1 MTDEKTHYNYNTG
14 GMFLLNPIGTT
25 DVFSRENFTEEQS
38 EIEKMT
44 LDFAMERIYP
54 NVEAIDKLDKDLSHS
69 LLKEMGELGLLG
81 VDVPEKYGGME
92 LDKITM
98 ALVIENLTRG
108 GSASLGTMINVQTSI
123 GSLGIVWFGTPKQK
137 EKYIPKLVTGEWI
150 AAYGLTEPSAGSDAV
165 SGKTKAVLSDDGKHY
180 ILNGEKCFISNGDWA
195 DVYTVLAQVDGNKF
209 TAFIVDRDTEG
220 FETGAE
226 EKKMGMKGN
235 STTTLKFTNTKIP
248 SENLLYEVG
257 KGAAIAFNALNIGRF
272 KLAAACLGGAKSVI
286 NQTLNYA
293 NERRQFGQ
301 AITNF
306 DAIKSKIADMII
318 KTYAADSMIY
328 RTIGLIQEAIDKLD
342 SSADDYYIKMGNA
355 MEKYAIEASMT
366 KVFGSEV
373 SGQVIDHALQILGGY
388 GFIEEYRIAGAYRDD
403 RINRIW
409 EGTNE
414 INRMIISGYMI
425 KKILMEEIPFR
436 EEIAKTNS
444 ILDNG
449 IPDWDSPYIDE
460 ALVVESAKRLA
471 MELLHEA
478 LCEFGQDLK
487 HEQMLTE
494 LIADILIDIFTTEST
509 LVRVCN
515 NQDSATHFDI
525 IDAIAKVQTAE
536 MSTRVI
542 SRSLTGFNRVFSGNI
557 PENMKNK
564 IDVLQNKMDLSMDVI
579 FQKRHIAESVSQ
591 INSYPF

>member
-1 MTDEKTHYNYNTG
+1 MTTEKTHYNYHTG

-25 DVFSRENFTEEQS
+25 DVFSREHFTEEQN

-44 LDFAMERIYP
+44 FDFSMERIYP

-180 ILNGEKCFISNGDWA
+180 ILNGEKCFISNGNWA
-195 DVYTVLAQVDGNKF
+195 DVYTVLAQVDKDKF

-235 STTTLKFTNTKIP
+235 STTSLKFTDAKVP
-248 SENLLYEVG
+248 VENLLYEVG
-257 KGAAIAFNALNIGRF
+257 KGASIAFNALNIGRF
-272 KLAAACLGGAKSVI
+272 KLAAACLGGAKTVI
-286 NQTLNYA
+286 NDTLNYA

-301 AITNF
+301 AISNF
-306 DAIKSKIADMII
+306 DAIKNKIADMII

-328 RTIGLIQEAIDKLD
+328 RTIGLIPEAIDKLD
-342 SSADDYYIKMGNA
+342 SSADDYYVKMGNA
-355 MEKYAIEASMT
+355 MEKYAVEASMT
-366 KVFGSEV
+366 KVFGSEI

-388 GFIEEYRIAGAYRDD
+388 GFIEEYKIAGAYRDD

-414 INRMIISGYMI
+414 INRMIITGYMM

-436 EEIAKTNS
+436 EEIDKTNS
-444 ILDNG
+444 ILNNG
-449 IPDWDSPYIDE
+449 YPDWDSPYINE

-471 MELLHEA
+471 IELLHEA

-509 LVRVCN
+509 LVRVHN
-515 NQDSATHFDI
+515 NQDIETYFKI
-525 IDAIAKVQTAE
+525 INAIAKVQTAE
-536 MSTRVI
+536 MSARVL
-542 SRSLTGFNRVFSGNI
+542 SRSLTGFNRVFKGKI
-557 PENMKNK
+557 PDEMKNK
-564 IDVLQNKMDLSMDVI
+564 INILQNKMDSPIDVI
-579 FQKRHIAESVSQ
+579 ILKRHIAESLSK

>member
-301 AITNF
+301 TITNF

-515 NQDSATHFDI
+515 NRDSATHFDI

>member
-1 MTDEKTHYNYNTG
+1 MTDEKTHYNYHTG

-25 DVFSRENFTEEQS
+25 DVFSREHFTEEQN

-123 GSLGIVWFGTPKQK
+123 GSLGIVWFGTPEQK

-180 ILNGEKCFISNGDWA
+180 ILNGEKCFISNGNWA
-195 DVYTVLAQVDGNKF
+195 DVYTVLAQVDKDKF

-235 STTTLKFTNTKIP
+235 STTSLKFTDAKVP
-248 SENLLYEVG
+248 VENLLYEVG
-257 KGAAIAFNALNIGRF
+257 KGASIAFNALNIGRF
-272 KLAAACLGGAKSVI
+272 KLAAACLGGAKTVI
-286 NQTLNYA
+286 NDTLNYA

-301 AITNF
+301 AISNF
-306 DAIKSKIADMII
+306 DAIKNKIADMII

-328 RTIGLIQEAIDKLD
+328 RTIGLIQEAIDKLN

-355 MEKYAIEASMT
+355 MEKYAVEASMT
-366 KVFGSEV
+366 KVFGSEI

-388 GFIEEYRIAGAYRDD
+388 GFIEEYKIAGAYRDD

-414 INRMIISGYMI
+414 INRMIITGYMM

-436 EEIAKTNS
+436 EEIDKTNS
-444 ILDNG
+444 ILNNG
-449 IPDWDSPYIDE
+449 YPDWDSPYINE

-471 MELLHEA
+471 IELLHEA

-509 LVRVCN
+509 LVRVHN
-515 NQDSATHFDI
+515 NQDIETYFKI
-525 IDAIAKVQTAE
+525 INAIAKVQTAE
-536 MSTRVI
+536 MSARVL
-542 SRSLTGFNRVFSGNI
+542 SRSLTGFNRVFKGKI
-557 PENMKNK
+557 PDEMKNK
-564 IDVLQNKMDLSMDVI
+564 INILQNKMDSPIDVI
-579 FQKRHIAESVSQ
+579 ILKRHIAESLSK

>member
-1 MTDEKTHYNYNTG
+1 MTTEKTHYNYHTG

-25 DVFSRENFTEEQS
+25 DVFSREHFTEEQN

-44 LDFAMERIYP
+44 FDFSMERIYP

-180 ILNGEKCFISNGDWA
+180 ILNGEKCFISNGNWA
-195 DVYTVLAQVDGNKF
+195 DVYTVLAQVDKDKF

-235 STTTLKFTNTKIP
+235 STTSLKFTDAKVP
-248 SENLLYEVG
+248 VENLLYEVG
-257 KGAAIAFNALNIGRF
+257 KGASIAFNALNIGRF
-272 KLAAACLGGAKSVI
+272 KLAAACLGGAKTVI
-286 NQTLNYA
+286 NDTLNYA

-301 AITNF
+301 AISNF
-306 DAIKSKIADMII
+306 DAIKNKIADMII

-342 SSADDYYIKMGNA
+342 SSADDYYVKMGNA
-355 MEKYAIEASMT
+355 MEKYAVEASMT
-366 KVFGSEV
+366 KVFGSEI

-388 GFIEEYRIAGAYRDD
+388 GFIEEYKIAGAYRDD

-414 INRMIISGYMI
+414 INRMIITGYMM

-436 EEIAKTNS
+436 EEIDKTNS
-444 ILDNG
+444 ILNNG
-449 IPDWDSPYIDE
+449 YPDWDSPYINE

-471 MELLHEA
+471 IELLHEA

-509 LVRVCN
+509 LVRVHN
-515 NQDSATHFDI
+515 NQDIETYSKI
-525 IDAIAKVQTAE
+525 INAIAKVQTAE
-536 MSTRVI
+536 MSARVL
-542 SRSLTGFNRVFSGNI
+542 SRSLTGFNRVFKGKI
-557 PENMKNK
+557 PDEMKNK
-564 IDVLQNKMDLSMDVI
+564 INILQNKMDFPIDVI
-579 FQKRHIAESVSQ
+579 ILKRHISESLSK

>member
-1 MTDEKTHYNYNTG
+1 MTDEKTHSNYNTG

-25 DVFSRENFTEEQS
+25 DVFSRENFTEEQN

-44 LDFAMERIYP
+44 LDFAMDRIYP
-54 NVEAIDKLDKDLSHS
+54 NVEAIDKLDKDLCHS

-150 AAYGLTEPSAGSDAV
+150 AAYGLTESSAGSDAV
-165 SGKTKAVLSDDGKHY
+165 SGKTKAVLSDDGNHY

-195 DVYTVLAQVDGNKF
+195 DVYTVLAQVDDNKF

-301 AITNF
+301 AISNF

-355 MEKYAIEASMT
+355 MEKYAVEASMT

-444 ILDNG
+444 ILDKG
-449 IPDWDSPYIDE
+449 IPDWNSPYIDE

-509 LVRVCN
+509 LVRVHN

-542 SRSLTGFNRVFSGNI
+542 SRSLTGFNRVLSGNI
-557 PENMKNK
+557 PDNMKNK
-564 IDVLQNKMDLSMDVI
+564 IDILQNKMDLSMDVI
-579 FQKRHIAESVSQ
+579 VQKRHIAESVSQ

>member
-1 MTDEKTHYNYNTG
+1 
-14 GMFLLNPIGTT
+14 
-25 DVFSRENFTEEQS
+25 
-38 EIEKMT
+38 
-44 LDFAMERIYP
+44 
-54 NVEAIDKLDKDLSHS
+54 
-69 LLKEMGELGLLG
+69 
-81 VDVPEKYGGME
+81 
-92 LDKITM
+92 
-98 ALVIENLTRG
+98 
-108 GSASLGTMINVQTSI
+108 
-123 GSLGIVWFGTPKQK
+123 
-137 EKYIPKLVTGEWI
+137 
-150 AAYGLTEPSAGSDAV
+150 
-165 SGKTKAVLSDDGKHY
+165 
-180 ILNGEKCFISNGDWA
+180 
-195 DVYTVLAQVDGNKF
+195 
-209 TAFIVDRDTEG
+209 
-220 FETGAE
+220 
-226 EKKMGMKGN
+226 
-235 STTTLKFTNTKIP
+235 
-248 SENLLYEVG
+248 
-257 KGAAIAFNALNIGRF
+257 
-272 KLAAACLGGAKSVI
+272 
-286 NQTLNYA
+286 
-293 NERRQFGQ
+293 
-301 AITNF
+301 
-306 DAIKSKIADMII
+306 
-318 KTYAADSMIY
+318 
-328 RTIGLIQEAIDKLD
+328 
-342 SSADDYYIKMGNA
+342 
-355 MEKYAIEASMT
+355 
-366 KVFGSEV
+366 
-373 SGQVIDHALQILGGY
+373 
-388 GFIEEYRIAGAYRDD
+388 
-403 RINRIW
+403 
-409 EGTNE
+409 
-414 INRMIISGYMI
+414 MIISGYMI

-515 NQDSATHFDI
+515 NRDSATHFDI

>member
-1 MTDEKTHYNYNTG
+1 MTTEKTHYNYHTG

-25 DVFSRENFTEEQS
+25 DVFSREHFTEEQN

-44 LDFAMERIYP
+44 FDFSMERIYP

-123 GSLGIVWFGTPKQK
+123 GSLGIVWFGTPEQK

-180 ILNGEKCFISNGDWA
+180 ILNGEKCFISNGNWA
-195 DVYTVLAQVDGNKF
+195 DVYTVLAQVDKDKF

-235 STTTLKFTNTKIP
+235 STTSLKFTDAKVP
-248 SENLLYEVG
+248 VENLLYEVG
-257 KGAAIAFNALNIGRF
+257 KGASIAFNALNIGRF
-272 KLAAACLGGAKSVI
+272 KLAAACLGGAKTVI
-286 NQTLNYA
+286 NDTLNYA

-301 AITNF
+301 AISNF
-306 DAIKSKIADMII
+306 DAIKNKIADMII

-342 SSADDYYIKMGNA
+342 SSADDYYVKMGNA
-355 MEKYAIEASMT
+355 MEKYAVEASMT
-366 KVFGSEV
+366 KVFGSEI

-388 GFIEEYRIAGAYRDD
+388 GFIEEYKIAGAYRDD

-414 INRMIISGYMI
+414 INRMIITGYMM

-436 EEIAKTNS
+436 EEIDKTNS
-444 ILDNG
+444 ILNNG
-449 IPDWDSPYIDE
+449 YPDWDSPYINE

-471 MELLHEA
+471 IELLHEA

-509 LVRVCN
+509 LVRVHN
-515 NQDSATHFDI
+515 NQDIETYFKI
-525 IDAIAKVQTAE
+525 INAIAKVQTAE
-536 MSTRVI
+536 MSARVL
-542 SRSLTGFNRVFSGNI
+542 SRSLTGFNRVFKGKI
-557 PENMKNK
+557 PDEMKNK
-564 IDVLQNKMDLSMDVI
+564 INILQNKMDSPIDVI
-579 FQKRHIAESVSQ
+579 ILKRHIAESLSK

>member
-1 MTDEKTHYNYNTG
+1 MTDEKTNYNYNTG

-54 NVEAIDKLDKDLSHS
+54 NVEAIDKLDKDLCHS

-306 DAIKSKIADMII
+306 DAIKSKIADMVI

-355 MEKYAIEASMT
+355 MEKYAVEASMT

-542 SRSLTGFNRVFSGNI
+542 SRSLTGFNRVFSGII

-564 IDVLQNKMDLSMDVI
+564 IDILQNKMDLSMDVI
-579 FQKRHIAESVSQ
+579 VQKRHIAESVSQ

>member
-54 NVEAIDKLDKDLSHS
+54 NVEAIDKLDKDLCHS

-165 SGKTKAVLSDDGKHY
+165 SGKTNAVLSDDGKHY

-286 NQTLNYA
+286 NQTLIYA

-436 EEIAKTNS
+436 EEIAKKKS

-542 SRSLTGFNRVFSGNI
+542 SRSLTGFNRIFSGNI
-557 PENMKNK
+557 PDNMKNK
-564 IDVLQNKMDLSMDVI
+564 IDILQNKMDLSMDVI
-579 FQKRHIAESVSQ
+579 VQKRHIAESVSQ

>member
-1 MTDEKTHYNYNTG
+1 MTTEKTHYNYHTG

-25 DVFSRENFTEEQS
+25 DVFSREHFTEEQN

-44 LDFAMERIYP
+44 FDFSMERIYP

-123 GSLGIVWFGTPKQK
+123 GSLGIVWFGTPEQK

-165 SGKTKAVLSDDGKHY
+165 SGKTKAVLSEDGKHY
-180 ILNGEKCFISNGDWA
+180 ILNGEKCFISNGNWA
-195 DVYTVLAQVDGNKF
+195 DVYTVLAQVDKDKF

-235 STTTLKFTNTKIP
+235 STTSLKFTDAKVP
-248 SENLLYEVG
+248 VENLLYEVG
-257 KGAAIAFNALNIGRF
+257 KGASIAFNALNIGRF
-272 KLAAACLGGAKSVI
+272 KLAAACLGGAKTVI
-286 NQTLNYA
+286 NDTLNYA

-301 AITNF
+301 AISNF
-306 DAIKSKIADMII
+306 DAIKNKIADMII

-342 SSADDYYIKMGNA
+342 SSADDYYVKMGNA
-355 MEKYAIEASMT
+355 MEKYAVEASMT
-366 KVFGSEV
+366 KVFGSEI

-388 GFIEEYRIAGAYRDD
+388 GFIEEYKIAGAYRDD

-414 INRMIISGYMI
+414 INRMIITGYMM

-436 EEIAKTNS
+436 EEIDKTNS
-444 ILDNG
+444 ILNNG
-449 IPDWDSPYIDE
+449 YPDWDSPYINE

-471 MELLHEA
+471 IELLHEA

-509 LVRVCN
+509 LVRVHN
-515 NQDSATHFDI
+515 NQDIENHFNI

-536 MSTRVI
+536 MSARVL
-542 SRSLTGFNRVFSGNI
+542 SRSLTGFNRVFKGKI
-557 PENMKNK
+557 PDEMKNK
-564 IDVLQNKMDLSMDVI
+564 INILQNKMDSSIDVI
-579 FQKRHIAESVSQ
+579 ILKRHIAESLSK

>member
-1 MTDEKTHYNYNTG
+1 MTTEKTHNNYHTG

-25 DVFSRENFTEEQS
+25 DVFSREHFTEEQN

-44 LDFAMERIYP
+44 FDFSMERIYP

-123 GSLGIVWFGTPKQK
+123 GSLGIVWFGTPEQK

-180 ILNGEKCFISNGDWA
+180 ILNGEKCFISNGNWA
-195 DVYTVLAQVDGNKF
+195 DVYTVLAQVDKDKF

-235 STTTLKFTNTKIP
+235 STTSLKFIDAKVP
-248 SENLLYEVG
+248 VENLLYEVG
-257 KGAAIAFNALNIGRF
+257 KGASIAFNALNIGRF
-272 KLAAACLGGAKSVI
+272 KLAAACLGGAKTVI
-286 NQTLNYA
+286 NDTLNYA

-301 AITNF
+301 AISNF
-306 DAIKSKIADMII
+306 DAIKNKIADMII

-342 SSADDYYIKMGNA
+342 SSADDYYVKMGNA
-355 MEKYAIEASMT
+355 MEKYAVEASMT
-366 KVFGSEV
+366 KVFGSEI

-388 GFIEEYRIAGAYRDD
+388 GFIEEYKIAGAYRDD

-414 INRMIISGYMI
+414 INRMIITGYMM

-436 EEIAKTNS
+436 EEIDKTNS
-444 ILDNG
+444 ILNNG
-449 IPDWDSPYIDE
+449 YPDWDSPYINE

-471 MELLHEA
+471 IELLHEA

-509 LVRVCN
+509 LVRVHN
-515 NQDSATHFDI
+515 NQDIETYFNI

-536 MSTRVI
+536 MSASVL
-542 SRSLTGFNRVFSGNI
+542 SRSLTGFNRVFKGKI
-557 PENMKNK
+557 PDEMKNK
-564 IDVLQNKMDLSMDVI
+564 INILQNKMDFPMDI
-579 FQKRHIAESVSQ
+579 IILKRHIAESLSK